1 MLELREVTVRFGG
14 VVPLDGVTLAFPS
27 GLCGLIGPNG
37 AGKTTLLNVVSGL
50 TAPAA
55 GAVLADDV
63 DLLAM
68 PAHRR
73 ARWGLRRTFQREQ
86 IVPRLTLRD
95 NVGLTLEHGGGSDGL
110 TADEALELVGL
121 GRLAGQPAGLL
132 SRLQRRLLEIARAI
146 AGRPRIVLLDE
157 PGAGCDERETEG
169 LATSIVAAYERTGA
183 LIVLVDHDMDLV
195 RAVCVE
201 LAVLDFG
208 RLIATGPTDDVL
220 ADPKVRDAYL
230 GAGVL

>member
-1 MLELREVTVRFGG
+1 MLALRDVTVRFGG
-14 VVPLDGVTLAFPS
+14 VVPLDGVTLAFRS
-27 GLCGLIGPNG
+27 GVCGLIGPNG
-37 AGKTTLLNVVSGL
+37 AGKTTLLNVINGL
-50 TAPAA
+50 TAPPV
-55 GAVLADDV
+55 GEVVADDV

-86 IVPRLTLRD
+86 IVPRLTVRE
-95 NVGLTLEHGGGSDGL
+95 NVGLPLEHGGGADGL
-110 TADEALELVGL
+110 AAEDALELVGL
-121 GRLAGQPAGLL
+121 GAVASERAAVLNTV
-132 SRLQRRLLEIARAI
+132 QRRLLEIARAI

-157 PGAGCDERETEG
+157 PGAGCDERETEE
-169 LATSIVAAYERTGA
+169 LAKLIVAASERTGA
-183 LIVLVDHDMDLV
+183 LIVLVDHDMELV
-195 RAVCVE
+195 RAVCAE

-220 ADPKVRDAYL
+220 ADAKVRDAYL

>member
-1 MLELREVTVRFGG
+1 MLALREVTVRFGG
-14 VVPLDGVTLAFPS
+14 VVPLDGVTLAFRC
-27 GLCGLIGPNG
+27 GVCGLVGPNG
-37 AGKTTLLNVVSGL
+37 AGKTTLLNVISGF

-55 GAVLADDV
+55 GEVVADGV

-86 IVPRLTLRD
+86 VVPRLTVRE
-95 NVGLTLEHGGGSDGL
+95 NIGVALEHGGGTDGL
-110 TADEALELVGL
+110 AADDALELVGL
-121 GRLAGQPAGLL
+121 GEVASERAAVLNTV
-132 SRLQRRLLEIARAI
+132 QRRLLEIARTI
-146 AGRPRIVLLDE
+146 AGRPRLVLLDE
-157 PGAGCDERETEG
+157 PGAGCDERETEA
-169 LATSIVAAYERTGA
+169 LAKLIVAASERTGA
-183 LIVLVDHDMDLV
+183 LIVLVDHDMELV
-195 RAVCVE
+195 RAVCAE

-220 ADPKVRDAYL
+220 ADTKVRDAYL